1 MKVCLVPQLSQLSSS
16 IGGVNRVIHDLAKY
30 LTLAGIEIVD
40 NPTNAD
46 IIHCHAVGDCPNPDV
61 YTNHGYWSHPRTP
74 WEIHAN
80 TRMTKMIQTAKIV
93 TSPSEWST
101 KVYKDKLGVNPR
113 VIRNG
118 VDIEK
123 LQAIPKGNALKWLGI
138 DKPYLL
144 FGKNKIQALNQG
156 KALKELAKHTNI
168 PIVATVW
175 PDNDI
180 PANVTVTGLLPY
192 DKMLEAIRDSLALI
206 STTKECFS
214 VQVIEAL
221 AMGKPVIGWR
231 HGGTAEVIQ
240 NDQNGYLERPGTPLQ
255 TNIAYLLNNYSKLS
269 QGASTCALEY
279 DLKTV
284 IIPQYIQAYQ
294 DCLDMKRKKSLP
306 IEPKQKAVANDVT
319 VTNDVAVT
327 IVVTCY
333 NLAGVITEAVESALY
348 QKFDK
353 PYEVIVVDDCSTDSS
368 RSVLTK
374 LRKKYPQLKL
384 IFNAKNLN
392 AAPSRNR
399 AIAMAKGEFIVSL
412 DGDDKIH
419 NRFLAELY
427 PVIKADDNIGI
438 AYSDFERFGDYPNLI
453 ARTYDWNLDAL
464 LRHNYIPCCC
474 LFRKEAWYK
483 AGMYRNLGG
492 WEDYDL
498 WIAIS
503 GVGYVGKRVPKVL
516 FYYRQFKNNRAWRSA
531 LNSRNLR
538 RMLKEKHPQ
547 YIGPS
552 EKEIRNFEIAAG
564 LVKGPSVTIPTVGAR
579 IAISIE
585 ETVSAANFW
594 GRDTEKPKEYKL
606 LEYMGT
612 RMATEILT
620 GTVSGKKYK
629 YSASHPLFEAKIED
643 VPGLM
648 KTNWFRESQE

>member
-40 NPTNAD
+40 NPANAD
-46 IIHCHAVGDCPNPDV
+46 VIHCHAVGDCPNPDV

-80 TRMTKMIQTAKIV
+80 KRMAQMIQAAKIV

-101 KVYKDKLGVNPR
+101 LVYKDKLGVNPR

-118 VDIEK
+118 VDIKK
-123 LQAIPKGNALKWLGI
+123 LQAIPKGRALAWLGLS
-138 DKPYLL
+138 KPYLL

-175 PDNDI
+175 PDSDI
-180 PANVTVTGLLPY
+180 PANVTVVGLLPY
-192 DKMLEAIRDSLALI
+192 NKMLEAIRDSLALI

-255 TNIAYLLNNYSKLS
+255 TNIAYLLNNYSRLA

-284 IIPQYIQAYQ
+284 IIPQYIKAYK
-294 DCLDMKRKKSLP
+294 DCLTKRKKGLP
-306 IEPKQKAVANDVT
+306 VKPKQDVT
-319 VTNDVAVT
+319 NEVAVT
-327 IVVTCY
+327 IVITCY

-353 PYEVIVVDDCSTDSS
+353 PYEIIIVDDYSTDGS

-374 LRKKYPQLKL
+374 LRKKYSQLKL

-399 AIAMAKGEFIVSL
+399 AITIAKGEFIVSL

-427 PVIKADDNIGI
+427 PVIKADANIGI
-438 AYSDFERFGDYPNLI
+438 VYSDFERFGDYPNLI
-453 ARTYDWNLDAL
+453 ARTYDYDLDKL

-474 LFRKEAWYK
+474 LFRKEAWHK

-503 GVGYVGKRVPKVL
+503 GEGYVGKRVPKVL
-516 FYYRQFKNNRAWRSA
+516 FSYRQLKNNRAWRSA

-538 RMLKEKHPQ
+538 RMIKKKHPQ
-547 YIGPS
+547 YIGPTA
-552 EKEIRNFEIAAG
+552 EEIREFEIAAG
-564 LVKGPSVTIPTVGAR
+564 LVKGPSVTIPTVGAIPS
-579 IAISIE
+579 IATAE

-606 LEYMGT
+606 LEYMGNS
-612 RMATEILT
+612 MATEILT
-620 GTVSGKKYK
+620 GTVSRRKYK
-629 YSASHPLFEAKIED
+629 YSASHPLFEAKVED

-648 KTNWFRESQE
+648 RTGWFRESRE